1 MQILKLNYS
10 NMKPP
15 SKRVLREQTNE
26 QSALSEQIVYNTK
39 SDIRVFNMA
48 QRYIYFIELEID

>member
-1 MQILKLNYS
+1 
-10 NMKPP
+10 MKPP
-15 SKRVLREQTNE
+15 SKRVIREQTNE